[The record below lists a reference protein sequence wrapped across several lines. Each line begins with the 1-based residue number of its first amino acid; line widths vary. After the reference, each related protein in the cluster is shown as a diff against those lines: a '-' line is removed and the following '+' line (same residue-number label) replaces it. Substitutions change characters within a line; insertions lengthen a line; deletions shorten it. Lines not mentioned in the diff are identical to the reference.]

1 MESEEKQ
8 FNDGIETMKRIHNF
22 SDMDYYFR
30 INGKI
35 ENYLFPS
42 LRSILLNDRP
52 NYKEYQLTFLAS
64 FNELIEKNN
73 CTEYSKYFDSI
84 PRNPWHEFVASLK

>member
-1 MESEEKQ
+1 MESEEAQ
-8 FNDGIETMKRIHNF
+8 FNHGIEVLKRIHNF

-42 LRSILLNDRP
+42 LRSILLKDKP
-52 NYKEYQLTFLAS
+52 NYKEYQLRF
-64 FNELIEKNN
+64 IE
-73 CTEYSKYFDSI
+73 S
-84 PRNPWHEFVASLK
+84 SLGVVE